1 MASFSTCLSHPP
13 TRTRFHRPAAHRC
26 PCVFKPVTST
36 HRHLEARYPQT
47 ELGIPMAGF
56 LEVLSARSCFAV
68 SSLHI
73 PPSTQPTWG

>member
-13 TRTRFHRPAAHRC
+13 TWTRSHRPAAHRC
-26 PCVFKPVTST
+26 PCVFRPVTST
-36 HRHLEARYPQT
+36 HRHLEARCPQT

-73 PPSTQPTWG
+73 HPSTQPT